1 MTQNKVMIIISTFLF
16 LGFASSSFAQF
27 SFDDLKKLKDKTG
40 SSDSG
45 KKGGN
50 IFDQAQDLQAATQ
63 KNEKSKS
70 EFTGGEKVSIAL
82 TVKELESD
90 PAPASKKVL
99 IIAGG
104 LDNKYTVFN
113 GDKEY
118 AIYRYKNMPPSAVSV
133 QFALKKELKKELS
146 QKYKK
151 GKPLESGFYEIIG
164 KQSLPQLTM
173 DQSQTIIIQK
183 VELKP

>member
-1 MTQNKVMIIISTFLF
+1 MAQNKVLLF
-16 LGFASSSFAQF
+16 ITALLFFGFTSSSFAQF
-27 SFDDLKKLKDKTG
+27 SLDDLKKLKDKTG
-40 SSDSG
+40 GSKSD

-50 IFDQAQDLQAATQ
+50 ILEQAQELQASTK

-70 EFTGGEKVSIAL
+70 EFTGGEKISVAL
-82 TVKELESD
+82 TVKEFEAD
-90 PAPASKKVL
+90 PDPASKKVL
-99 IIAGG
+99 IVAGG
-104 LDNKYTVFN
+104 LDNKYMVFS

-118 AIYRYKNMPPSAVSV
+118 AIYRFKNMPPSAASV

-151 GKPLESGFYEIIG
+151 GSSFETGFYEIIG

-173 DQSQTIIIQK
+173 DQTQTIIIQK
-183 VELKP
+183 VDLKP